1 MDDEQEGLENKLIV
15 PLGAGAAINRFAGQK
30 TFLARSLVVATLP
43 HDNPGDGVLHW
54 ERINGNYRLLIQG
67 DPALGLPYGVYPR
80 LFLTWLCR
88 EVKRTGSRE
97 IGLGLLTPFLEK
109 LAVPKGGRTARDF
122 LNQAERL
129 LGSRMA
135 FKWTDDINGQHGEGR
150 RYMQLANGVQLWTPR
165 TERGELYRAGS
176 AENFPTF
183 VELSQMFFE
192 EIRDHS
198 VPLDMEVIAKIKNS
212 TLKLDIYFWLTYR
225 TATMRGS
232 MTHIP
237 WDMLAG
243 QFGSNY
249 KSLRQFRYEFK
260 KALADVLK
268 HYPGARVETS
278 PSALILLPGQPSVAR
293 QIESP

>member
-1 MDDEQEGLENKLIV
+1 MDDEQKGPEKQLVI
-15 PLGAGAAINRFAGQK
+15 PLGAGAAINRFAGQR

-43 HDNPGDGVLHW
+43 HDNPGEGITHW
-54 ERINGNYRLLIQG
+54 ERVNGNYRLLIQA

-88 EVKRTGSRE
+88 EVKRTNSRE
-97 IGLGLLTPFLEK
+97 LELGLLTPFLENLG
-109 LAVPKGGRTARDF
+109 LAKGGRTARDF

-135 FKWTDDINGQHGEGR
+135 FKWLDDINGQRGEGR
-150 RYMQLANGVQLWTPR
+150 RYMQLANGLQLWTPR
-165 TERGELYRAGS
+165 TEHGELYRAGA
-176 AENFPTF
+176 AESFPAF
-183 VELSQMFFE
+183 VELSHAFFE

-198 VPLDMEVIAKIKNS
+198 VPLNMEVIAKIKNS

-232 MTHIP
+232 MARIP
-237 WDMLAG
+237 WDALAG

-249 KSLRQFRYEFK
+249 SNLRQFRYEFK
-260 KALADVLK
+260 KAMADVLK
-268 HYPGARVETS
+268 HYPGARAEASTD
-278 PSALILLPGQPSVAR
+278 ALILLPGQPSVAR
-293 QIESP
+293 QIENP

>member
-1 MDDEQEGLENKLIV
+1 MDDDKKGPENQLIV
-15 PLGAGAAINRFAGQK
+15 PLGAGTAINRFAGQK
-30 TFLARSLVVATLP
+30 TFLARSLVLATLP
-43 HDNPGDGVLHW
+43 HDKPAADVLHW
-54 ERINGNYRLLIQG
+54 ERVNGKYKLLIQA
-67 DPALGLPYGVYPR
+67 DPALGLPYGIYPR

-97 IGLGLLTPFLEK
+97 IELGLLTPFLDK
-109 LAVPKGGRTARDF
+109 LGLSKGGKTARGF

-150 RYMQLANGVQLWTPR
+150 RYMQLADGVQLWIPR
-165 TERGELYRAGS
+165 TEDGELYRADAGN
-176 AENFPTF
+176 NFPAF
-183 VELSQMFFE
+183 VELSNMFFE

-198 VPLDMEVIAKIKNS
+198 VPLDMEVIAKIMGS

-225 TATMRGS
+225 TATMRGN

-237 WDMLAG
+237 WDMLAS

-249 KSLRQFRYEFK
+249 ADLRQFRYEFK

-268 HYPGARVETS
+268 HYPGARVEATTK
-278 PSALILLPGQPSVAR
+278 ALTLLPGQPSVSR
-293 QIESP
+293 RLESP